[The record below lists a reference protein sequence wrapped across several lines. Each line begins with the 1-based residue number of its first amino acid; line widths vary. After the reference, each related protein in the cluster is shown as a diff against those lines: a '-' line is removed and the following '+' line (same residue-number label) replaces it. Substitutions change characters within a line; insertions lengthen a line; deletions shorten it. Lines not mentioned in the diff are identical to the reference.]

1 MVFELLLYLFYMF
14 RLHVGFSFT
23 CFFFISC
30 LLFYSLHFYTSPVL
44 LFSTFF
50 RFYSLLG
57 EGSLVIRYMFSG
69 LGFGGFGWVAM
80 IGDVD
85 AWCTLY
91 AICCMPC
98 RIS

>member
-1 MVFELLLYLFYMF
+1 MSAFHLSVSFFYFLSSLLLPSL
-14 RLHVGFSFT
+14 LH
-23 CFFFISC
+23 I
-30 LLFYSLHFYTSPVL
+30 PVI

-57 EGSLVIRYMFSG
+57 EGSLVIRYMLSG
-69 LGFGGFGWVAM
+69 LGSGGFGWVAM